1 MKIRFP
7 RSLLAAAVAAGAL
20 ALTAVPALA
29 DSIAYVKDGNVW
41 LSTSDGS
48 RQYQVTFGGGY
59 SDVSQ
64 ADDGTMIALKGVRLN
79 RLDRQGNVLADFDTP
94 VSDTRPPGVKS
105 FYGPFEPAISPSGDK
120 LAYTYYYIG
129 NSSSPGCYPPTCY
142 VANLEGGTGYSHV
155 DRQTAWD
162 EPGLGKHSGWV
173 HPSWIDNDNVMLS
186 DPTHLPNNDV
196 LLDTIGDTGQPIHDW
211 FSDQLY
217 GNPHM
222 SGGEMTRQKS
232 KMAFLTGEN
241 DSHLRIYK
249 IVNFPTGQFPPTSG
263 DDYPILCFEFVPA
276 TGDKFAGTPTWS
288 PDGSRLAWGES
299 DGVKVIN
306 VPDLSGGC
314 TEDGLSQTAS
324 MLIPGATEPDW
335 GPADVP
341 PARPDAGSGSGSGG
355 GGSSKALQVTIAATK
370 VKAALKHGLKVKVS
384 VPSAGRLSAGA
395 TKGRKTVASGRKKVA
410 RGGAQT
416 LTLRFTNKG
425 RRMLAHA
432 HNVKLTVKTSFLPKG
447 KKKAIR
453 TTSVVTLG

>member
-1 MKIRFP
+1 MKIRIP
-7 RSLLAAAVAAGAL
+7 RALLAAAVAAGAL
-20 ALTAVPALA
+20 ALMAVPALA

-64 ADDGTMIALKGVRLN
+64 ADDGTMIALTGVRLH
-79 RLDRQGNVLADFDTP
+79 RLDRQGKVLADFDTP
-94 VSDTRPPGVKS
+94 VSDTRPPGQKA
-105 FYGPFEPAISPSGDK
+105 FHGPFEPAISPSGDK

-129 NSSSPGCYPPTCY
+129 NSSAPGCYPPTCY
-142 VANLEGGTGYSHV
+142 VANIEGGTGYSHV

-186 DPTHLPNNDV
+186 DPTHLPNRDV

-217 GNPHM
+217 GNTHM

-241 DSHLRIYK
+241 GSHLRIYK
-249 IVNFPTGQFPPTSG
+249 IVNFPTGQFPPASG

-276 TGDKFAGTPTWS
+276 TGDRFASTPTWS

-341 PARPDAGSGSGSGG
+341 PARPNPGAAP
-355 GGSSKALQVTIAATK
+355 GSSSSGNMAVKVTVARTSVKSALRR
-370 VKAALKHGLKVKVS
+370 GLKIKVT
-384 VPSAGRLSAGA
+384 VPSAGRLSASA
-395 TKGRKTVASGRKKVA
+395 AKGRKTVAGAHRKVA

-416 LTLRFTNKG
+416 PTLRFTRKG
-425 RRMLAHA
+425 RRMLARA
-432 HNVKLTVKTSFLPKG
+432 RRVKLTLKTSFLPKG
-447 KKKAIR
+447 EKKAIR